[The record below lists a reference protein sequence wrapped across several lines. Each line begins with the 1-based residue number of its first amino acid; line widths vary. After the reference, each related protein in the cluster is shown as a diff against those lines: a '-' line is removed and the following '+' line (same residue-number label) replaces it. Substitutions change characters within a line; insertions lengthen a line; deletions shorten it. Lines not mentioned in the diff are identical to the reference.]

1 VSASGTGIYT
11 DEFVCGN
18 VGGARACT
26 NFLITDNKFA
36 GNNDAGIDLSNTDPA
51 AMTNVDIGN
60 NTFDRNGRA
69 VVLFNVDASTT
80 HNNTMT
86 GATFAGSGD
95 IRIFGT
101 GAGGRV
107 DGLTIISNNMSGGA
121 GWSIRITD
129 GPNTN
134 ITIHQNNIANYAGD
148 NLVPSSPNPGGL
160 FVSSGSYPG
169 VLDATCNWWN
179 DPCGPFNVTN
189 NPTGPGEEVREE
201 VPSNVNF
208 ISWLVAPGPAPASGP
223 GVCSGTPSTCKRPDH
238 FQCYEVKPKAFPVLT
253 GVSVQDQFGQ
263 HSERI
268 LFPHRLCAPAD
279 KNDEDQSAPTHSDHL
294 IGHLVS
300 APNVRVP
307 NL

>member
-1 VSASGTGIYT
+1 H
-11 DEFVCGN
+11 
-18 VGGARACT
+18 
-26 NFLITDNKFA
+26 L
-36 GNNDAGIDLSNTDPA
+36 
-51 AMTNVDIGN
+51 
-60 NTFDRNGRA
+60 
-69 VVLFNVDASTT
+69 
-80 HNNTMT
+80 
-86 GATFAGSGD
+86 
-95 IRIFGT
+95 
-101 GAGGRV
+101 
-107 DGLTIISNNMSGGA
+107 
-121 GWSIRITD
+121 
-129 GPNTN
+129 
-134 ITIHQNNIANYAGD
+134 NNIANYAGD

-307 NL
+307 NLAVANQFGTIKLDVVRPDILLVPTLKTLQQPGPGPLTDPAVDHFQCYKVKRSKGSPKFQKILGVKVQDQFGTVTDDLIKPIRLCAPANKMTAAPPPPQHESHLLC